1 MLDYLRRLVAH
12 MRWADERVLEALRA
26 VGDPPRKAVEIYA
39 HVLGAEH
46 VWLARLRQVP
56 PAVAVWPSMDAGD
69 LVLLAQ
75 ANAEQYE
82 RFVSTLDGPAL
93 DREVPY
99 TNSAGRSFRS
109 TVGDILMQVALHAS
123 YHRGQVALLL
133 RGAGMAPAPTD
144 YIGFVRGVPAATRA
158 ESPPKT

>member
-1 MLDYLRRLVAH
+1 MLDYLRRLFAH
-12 MRWADERVLEALRA
+12 MRWADERVLDALRSA
-26 VGDPPRKAVEIYA
+26 GTPPQKAIEVYA

-56 PAVAVWPSMDAGD
+56 SAVAVWPSMAVGD
-69 LVLLAQ
+69 CVLLAR

-82 RFVSTLDGPAL
+82 RVVSALDAPAL
-93 DREVPY
+93 DREVAY

-109 TVGDILMQVALHAS
+109 RVGDILLHVALHAS

-133 RGAGMAPAPTD
+133 REAGDVPEATD
-144 YIGFVRGVPAATRA
+144 YIGFVRGAPAATRQ
-158 ESPPKT
+158 